1 MKRLLEIELL
11 KLRGYRAFWV
21 LIIVYFVALMF
32 TLIGI
37 EPALDSIAANATGGA
52 RAFLTFDINSFPDVW
67 QYNSYTASIFTYIL
81 VIVVVFLVA
90 SEFTYKTMRQNVIN
104 GLSRMEF
111 LTGKFLLI
119 GTLALAC
126 TGLVFVVSMV
136 QGFIS
141 GGFEGSQ
148 IFEKFG
154 FLVGYFLQTVGYL
167 MIAFWVT
174 LLVKRSGIAIGLL
187 FIYFWFIENVIN
199 IWVSDDIDRFFPLKS
214 MNLLTKNPFAV
225 LLDGLTPIPFDPL
238 QAAVTLFY
246 ILLFAGLSAF
256 YLKNKDI

>member
-1 MKRLLEIELL
+1 MKRLLDIELL
-11 KLRGYRAFWV
+11 KLRGYRAFWI
-21 LIIVYFVALMF
+21 LIIVYFAALMI

-37 EPALDSIAANATGGA
+37 EPGLDSLAANAEGGIQ
-52 RAFLTFDINSFPDVW
+52 AFLTFDINSFPDVW
-67 QYNSYTASIFTYIL
+67 LYNSYTASIFTYIL
-81 VIVVVFLVA
+81 VIVVVFLVS

-126 TGLVFVVSMV
+126 TAVVFVVSMV

-141 GGFEGSQ
+141 GDFVFGEIFAQ
-148 IFEKFG
+148 IG
-154 FLVGYFLQTVGYL
+154 FLFGYLLQTIGYL
-167 MIAFWVT
+167 MVAFWVT

-199 IWVSDDIDRFFPLKS
+199 IWVPDEIDRFFPLKS
-214 MNLLTKNPFAV
+214 MNLLTRNPFAALV
-225 LLDGLTPIPFDPL
+225 DGNPSIPFDPL
-238 QAAVTLFY
+238 QVLVVALYITLFG
-246 ILLFAGLSAF
+246 ALSAY
-256 YLKNKDI
+256 YLKNRDI